1 MRAFFCRGGG
11 EIKHRAAGSPQR
23 GVKFY
28 NKLNRVALG
37 LDDVH
42 DLLDVLFAG
51 LVLGSLDHD
60 ADQRLGAG
68 LTDQDAARVA
78 QSLAYGLDGGL
89 HIGVILRGLL
99 VGDLDVLQHLRIDLQ
114 RCGQLAH
121 RLLLGQH
128 DLHHL
133 QARQD
138 AVAGAGVL
146 GEDDV
151 AALLAADAAAVF
163 GHVLINI
170 LVTDGSLGVANTL
183 LVERLVQTEVGHD
196 GGDDGVH
203 QQLAA
208 LLHVAA
214 VNVQDVVAGDD
225 VALFIHAEAAVGV
238 AVVGKAD
245 VEVVL
250 YNELLQTLNVG
261 GAGVQVDVQAVG
273 LVVDD
278 VGVCTESIKNALG
291 NVPAGTVGAVQADLD
306 PLEGV
311 NPQRDQVSHVAV
323 ASADVVDGAADMVT
337 AGKRQLGPILVKDV
351 QLAVEVIL
359 DEQQRFLVH
368 LLAVAVDELD
378 AVVIIGVVAGG
389 DHDAAVKVVHAGN
402 VCDAGRGGDMQQ
414 VGVRAGSRQACDEA
428 VLKHVG
434 AAAGIFADDD
444 ARRGGLAVALAQHT
458 VIPTE
463 EAANLVGMV
472 GGQSDTGLP
481 AEAVSTKVF
490 SHCIHSFLSD

>member
-1 MRAFFCRGGG
+1 MTCGRFFAVG
-11 EIKHRAAGSPQR
+11 EIKHRAVENPQR
-23 GVKFY
+23 GVKLY

-51 LVLGSLDHD
+51 FVLGSLDHD

-68 LTDQDAARVA
+68 LTDQDAACVA

-89 HIGVILRGLL
+89 HIGVILRSLL

-170 LVTDGSLGVANTL
+170 LVTDGSLGVANAL

-208 LLHVAA
+208 LFHVAA

-225 VALFIHAEAAVGV
+225 VALLIHAEAAVGV

-245 VEVVL
+245 VEVIL
-250 YNELLQTLNVG
+250 DDELLQTLNVG

-273 LVVDD
+273 LVIDD

-337 AGKRQLGPILVKDV
+337 AGKRQFGPILVKDV

-359 DEQQRFLVH
+359 DEQQCFLVH

-389 DHDAAVKVVHAGN
+389 DHDATVKVIHAGN
-402 VCDAGRGGDMQQ
+402 ICDAGRGGDMQQ

-472 GGQSDTGLP
+472 GGQGDTGLP

>member
-1 MRAFFCRGGG
+1 M
-11 EIKHRAAGSPQR
+11 
-23 GVKFY
+23 
-28 NKLNRVALG
+28 
-37 LDDVH
+37 
-42 DLLDVLFAG
+42 
-51 LVLGSLDHD
+51 
-60 ADQRLGAG
+60 
-68 LTDQDAARVA
+68 
-78 QSLAYGLDGGL
+78 
-89 HIGVILRGLL
+89 
-99 VGDLDVLQHLRIDLQ
+99 
-114 RCGQLAH
+114 
-121 RLLLGQH
+121 
-128 DLHHL
+128 
-133 QARQD
+133 
-138 AVAGAGVL
+138 
-146 GEDDV
+146 
-151 AALLAADAAAVF
+151 
-163 GHVLINI
+163 
-170 LVTDGSLGVANTL
+170 
-183 LVERLVQTEVGHD
+183 
-196 GGDDGVH
+196 
-203 QQLAA
+203 
-208 LLHVAA
+208 
-214 VNVQDVVAGDD
+214 VAGDD

-250 YNELLQTLNVG
+250 DDELLQTLNVG

-306 PLEGV
+306 SPEGV

-323 ASADVVDGAADMVT
+323 ASADIVDGATDMVA

-389 DHDAAVKVVHAGN
+389 DHDAAVKVIHAGN
-402 VCDAGRGGDMQQ
+402 ICDAGRGGDMQQ

-472 GGQSDTGLP
+472 GSQSDTGLP

>member
-1 MRAFFCRGGG
+1 M
-11 EIKHRAAGSPQR
+11 
-23 GVKFY
+23 
-28 NKLNRVALG
+28 
-37 LDDVH
+37 
-42 DLLDVLFAG
+42 
-51 LVLGSLDHD
+51 LGSLDHD

-68 LTDQDAARVA
+68 LTDQDAACVA

-114 RCGQLAH
+114 RCGQLTH

-146 GEDDV
+146 GEDDM

-170 LVTDGSLGVANTL
+170 LVTDGSLGVADAL

-225 VALFIHAEAAVGV
+225 VALLIHAEAAVSV

-250 YNELLQTLNVG
+250 DDELLQTLNVG

-311 NPQRDQVSHVAV
+311 NTQRDQVSHVAV

-378 AVVIIGVVAGG
+378 AVVIIWVVAGG
-389 DHDAAVKVVHAGN
+389 DHNSAVKVIHAGN
-402 VCDAGRGGDMQQ
+402 I
-414 VGVRAGSRQACDEA
+414 S
-428 VLKHVG
+428 
-434 AAAGIFADDD
+434 DDW
-444 ARRGGLAVALAQHT
+444 AWW
-458 VIPTE
+458 
-463 EAANLVGMV
+463 
-472 GGQSDTGLP
+472 
-481 AEAVSTKVF
+481 
-490 SHCIHSFLSD
+490 

>member
-1 MRAFFCRGGG
+1 MLGD

-28 NKLNRVALG
+28 NKLNRVAFG

-68 LTDQDAARVA
+68 LTDQDAACVA

-170 LVTDGSLGVANTL
+170 LVTDGSLGVADAL

-208 LLHVAA
+208 LFHIAG

-225 VALFIHAEAAVGV
+225 VALLIHAEAAVGV

-245 VEVVL
+245 VKVVL
-250 YNELLQTLNVG
+250 HNELLQTLNVG
-261 GAGVQVDVQAVG
+261 GAGVQVDIQAVG

-291 NVPAGTVGAVQADLD
+291 NVPAGTIGAVQADLD

-337 AGKRQLGPILVKDV
+337 AGKRQFGPILVKDV

-368 LLAVAVDELD
+368 FFAVAVDELD

-389 DHDAAVKVVHAGN
+389 DHDATVKVIHAGN
-402 VCDAGRGGDMQQ
+402 ICDAGRGGDMQQ

-472 GGQSDTGLP
+472 GGQGDTGLP
-481 AEAVSTKVF
+481 AEAVGTKIF

>member
-1 MRAFFCRGGG
+1 MLVAF
-11 EIKHRAAGSPQR
+11 
-23 GVKFY
+23 
-28 NKLNRVALG
+28 
-37 LDDVH
+37 
-42 DLLDVLFAG
+42 
-51 LVLGSLDHD
+51 
-60 ADQRLGAG
+60 
-68 LTDQDAARVA
+68 
-78 QSLAYGLDGGL
+78 
-89 HIGVILRGLL
+89 
-99 VGDLDVLQHLRIDLQ
+99 
-114 RCGQLAH
+114 
-121 RLLLGQH
+121 
-128 DLHHL
+128 
-133 QARQD
+133 
-138 AVAGAGVL
+138 VL
-146 GEDDV
+146 GE
-151 AALLAADAAAVF
+151 
-163 GHVLINI
+163 VL
-170 LVTDGSLGVANTL
+170 D
-183 LVERLVQTEVGHD
+183 E
-196 GGDDGVH
+196 
-203 QQLAA
+203 
-208 LLHVAA
+208 AA

-250 YNELLQTLNVG
+250 DDELLQTLNVG

-311 NPQRDQVSHVAV
+311 NTQRNQVSHVAV

-389 DHDAAVKVVHAGN
+389 DHDATVKVVHAGN

-472 GGQSDTGLP
+472 GGQGDTGLP

>member
-1 MRAFFCRGGG
+1 LLGD

-28 NKLNRVALG
+28 NKLNRVAFG

-68 LTDQDAARVA
+68 LTDQDAACVA

-170 LVTDGSLGVANTL
+170 LVTDGSLGVADAL

-208 LLHVAA
+208 LFHIAG

-225 VALFIHAEAAVGV
+225 VALLIHAEAAVGV

-245 VEVVL
+245 VKVVL
-250 YNELLQTLNVG
+250 HNELLQTLNVG
-261 GAGVQVDVQAVG
+261 GAGVQVDIQAVG

-291 NVPAGTVGAVQADLD
+291 NVPAGTIGAVQADLD

-337 AGKRQLGPILVKDV
+337 AGKRQFGPILVKDV

-368 LLAVAVDELD
+368 FFAVAVDELD

-389 DHDAAVKVVHAGN
+389 DHDATVKVIHAGN
-402 VCDAGRGGDMQQ
+402 ICDAGRGGDMQQ

-472 GGQSDTGLP
+472 GGQGDTGLP
-481 AEAVSTKVF
+481 AEAVGTKIF

>member
-1 MRAFFCRGGG
+1 M
-11 EIKHRAAGSPQR
+11 
-23 GVKFY
+23 
-28 NKLNRVALG
+28 
-37 LDDVH
+37 
-42 DLLDVLFAG
+42 
-51 LVLGSLDHD
+51 
-60 ADQRLGAG
+60 
-68 LTDQDAARVA
+68 
-78 QSLAYGLDGGL
+78 
-89 HIGVILRGLL
+89 
-99 VGDLDVLQHLRIDLQ
+99 
-114 RCGQLAH
+114 
-121 RLLLGQH
+121 
-128 DLHHL
+128 
-133 QARQD
+133 
-138 AVAGAGVL
+138 
-146 GEDDV
+146 

-170 LVTDGSLGVANTL
+170 LVTDGSLGVADAL

-208 LLHVAA
+208 LFHVAA

-225 VALFIHAEAAVGV
+225 VALFIHTEAAVGV

-250 YNELLQTLNVG
+250 HNELLQTLNVG

-359 DEQQRFLVH
+359 DEQQCFLVH

-378 AVVIIGVVAGG
+378 AVVVIRVMARR
-389 DHDAAVKVVHAGN
+389 DHDAAV
-402 VCDAGRGGDMQQ
+402 
-414 VGVRAGSRQACDEA
+414 EIA
-428 VLKHVG
+428 VAHHV
-434 AAAGIFADDD
+434 AYR
-444 ARRGGLAVALAQHT
+444 RRGGHAQHIRIGT
-458 VIPTE
+458 ARHKARNQRVLVHIAGTTGIL
-463 EAANLVGMV
+463 ANDRL
-472 GGQSDTGLP
+472 GLAP
-481 AEAVSTKVF
+481 LAEAVVPAHELADLKCMVDRELLVGAPTEAIGTEVLHMCS
-490 SHCIHSFLSD
+490 L